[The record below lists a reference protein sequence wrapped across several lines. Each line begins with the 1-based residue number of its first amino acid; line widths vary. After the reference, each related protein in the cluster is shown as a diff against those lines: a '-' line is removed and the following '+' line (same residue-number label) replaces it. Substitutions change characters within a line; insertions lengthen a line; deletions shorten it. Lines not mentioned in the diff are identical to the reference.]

1 MTEPHRFL
9 CRPGP
14 PLPLRLVL
22 LCLLAAL
29 VFAAGPVAPTWAADD
44 DTPTRWLPPAGDQQP
59 ARSVTI
65 YSSLDAALAQPLLI
79 GFQRLYPGVGLRY
92 FELQTQDIHARIIDE
107 TDRDAPTADL
117 AFSSA
122 MDLQVKLANDGYA
135 QAVTLREAASLPDW
149 AHWRDTVYGVTF
161 EPAVILYHKPAFAGH
176 EPPRT
181 RAALTRYLKAN
192 EANLYG
198 RVGTYDV
205 ERAGLGLFFLAR
217 DREHNKEIWELFGAL
232 GAAGVKL
239 YSNSSAIVE
248 RVADG
253 RFLLGYNILGSYAA
267 AWARSA
273 PDLGIILPEDYTV
286 VMSRTGLVPRNAAAP
301 DLGAAFL
308 DFMLSR
314 EGQQILAQT
323 GSLAALRQDLDGPN
337 TASSLHATFGDRLR
351 PVPVGPAL
359 VVYLDQVKRQRLIDR
374 WNQALRIQ

>member
-1 MTEPHRFL
+1 MSKLHVRARRPNHIRCL
-9 CRPGP
+9 C
-14 PLPLRLVL
+14 LRLTV
-22 LCLLAAL
+22 LLAAFVL
-29 VFAAGPVAPTWAADD
+29 AAGPAAPARAAGD
-44 DTPTRWLPPAGDQQP
+44 DTPTRQLPPAGDQQS

-65 YSSLDAALAQPLLI
+65 YSSLDAALAQPLLT
-79 GFQRLYPGVGLRY
+79 GFQRLYPEVGLRY
-92 FELQTQDIHARIIDE
+92 FELQTQDIHTRIIDE
-107 TDRDAPTADL
+107 TNRGVPTADL

-135 QAVTLREAASLPDW
+135 QAMPLRQAASIPDW

-161 EPAVILYHKPAFAGH
+161 EPAVILYHKPAFAGR

-192 EANLYG
+192 EASLYG

-217 DREHNKEIWELFGAL
+217 DREHNKDIWELFGAL

-253 RFLLGYNILGSYAA
+253 RFVLGYNILGSYAA

-314 EGQQILAQT
+314 EGQQILAET
-323 GSLAALRQDLDGPN
+323 GSLAALRHDLDGPN
-337 TASSLHATFGDRLR
+337 TASSLRAEFGDRLR

-374 WNQALRIQ
+374 WNRALRIQ